1 MSRKKSSSVSF
12 GNKKV
17 PQEQLWN
24 PESVVGW
31 EDNAT
36 HGQGASG
43 NSSLTGSSGSCSRV
57 DGAQE
62 IDEERAALLRA
73 KQSELDMIED
83 QHDNLVRVGVLCRAT
98 PSRYRSGDAAYVLGL
113 TFTIVVGTR
122 SISSGT
128 VDDLGY
134 I

>member
-1 MSRKKSSSVSF
+1 MSRRKSSSVSL
-12 GNKKV
+12 GSKKV

-31 EDNAT
+31 EDYAT

-43 NSSLTGSSGSCSRV
+43 NSSTTGSSGSCSRV

-83 QHDNLVRVGVLCRAT
+83 QHDNLVRVGVPLSCNA
-98 PSRYRSGDAAYVLGL
+98 L
-113 TFTIVVGTR
+113 
-122 SISSGT
+122 SI
-128 VDDLGY
+128 
-134 I
+134 